1 LWLFCRANSGD
12 LFWKIDLRKAYH
24 QVMILEKLRKFL
36 RSQWIDLTPPRTIRR
51 IQQRTLAQGFGP
63 AGLIL
68 GKQLKPLLQ
77 MLRAMGIRVCLATDD
92 LIGAVS
98 TTEQG
103 FKEMFITVRL
113 LVTELGGILS
123 PEKCIFNLPQTIEW
137 YGMRYCSVTSTT
149 MMPASK
155 VIKAVQA
162 VMRFKVYIDSQRQVT
177 IRQVEQIK
185 GLLMSMAAGVD
196 EARLMVSGFQ
206 ELLRHMMTRDTLNT
220 NGIARDKP
228 LSVSM
233 IPVGIITHVR
243 ANLQEWIGDFNQV
256 SNAEMISWNGRYHHC
271 GHPMATI
278 FTDACE
284 WQKGVLVYANK
295 DFPEISRQI
304 PMNRMDADQHITHSE
319 TDASTDGVI
328 ETVLERDLYD
338 GCIALCVDASSAM
351 PYQQNKG
358 GRIQA
363 LSDKMRT
370 QTKLLRER
378 RLTALVYHVQGV
390 KNPADKPSRDLVG
403 AAEYMLAPE
412 IFDLMNKTWGPF
424 TIDAFAA
431 KWNKQMDPYIC
442 FQRSDSEAVGFDF
455 MSQPLDKIQ
464 GYQLHGTIWMF
475 PPPHPNIITEIM
487 RRVQLQELEVVVI
500 IPLWQTAY
508 IGMAWPMLIDT
519 PNLIAVTRKSLLP
532 PTGYQRWN
540 KSKYESVTH
549 MLTSKT
555 WKSLVGLRLSG
566 ASKSRGVWI
575 RNWRKRYE
583 LFTNPERAKK
593 QASIFKAHGHCYS
606 PNSEGFTEAAKSL
619 SQMLNCAM

>member
-1 LWLFCRANSGD
+1 MS
-12 LFWKIDLRKAYH
+12 
-24 QVMILEKLRKFL
+24 E
-36 RSQWIDLTPPRTIRR
+36 
-51 IQQRTLAQGFGP
+51 
-63 AGLIL
+63 
-68 GKQLKPLLQ
+68 
-77 MLRAMGIRVCLATDD
+77 
-92 LIGAVS
+92 
-98 TTEQG
+98 
-103 FKEMFITVRL
+103 
-113 LVTELGGILS
+113 
-123 PEKCIFNLPQTIEW
+123 
-137 YGMRYCSVTSTT
+137 
-149 MMPASK
+149 
-155 VIKAVQA
+155 
-162 VMRFKVYIDSQRQVT
+162 RQVT

-206 ELLRHMMTRDTLNT
+206 ELLRHMMTRTTLHT
-220 NGIARDKP
+220 NGIERDKA

-233 IPVGIITHVR
+233 IPSGIITHVR
-243 ANLQEWIGDFNQV
+243 ANLTEWIGDFNQV
-256 SNAEMISWNGRYHHC
+256 TDKEMISWNGRYNHV
-271 GHPMATI
+271 GHPMSTI

-284 WQKGVLVYANK
+284 WQKGVLVHANK

-304 PMNRMDADQHITHSE
+304 PMNRMDACQHITASE

-328 ETVLERDLYD
+328 ETVLERNLHD
-338 GCIALCVDASSAM
+338 GCIALCVDASAAM

-363 LSDKMRT
+363 LSDKMRI

-403 AAEYMLAPE
+403 AAEYMLAPA
-412 IFDLMNKTWGPF
+412 IFILMNKTWGPF

-442 FQRSDSEAVGFDF
+442 FQRSDSEAAGFDF

-464 GYQLHGTIWMF
+464 EFQLHGTMWMF

-487 RRVQLQELEVVVI
+487 RRVQLQKLEVVVI

-519 PNLIAVTRKSLLP
+519 PHLIAVTSKSLLP
-532 PTGYQRWN
+532 PTGYQRWS
-540 KSKYESVTH
+540 KSKYQSVSH

-555 WKSLVGLRLSG
+555 WKSLVALRLSG
-566 ASKSRGVWI
+566 KDNLRGEWI

-583 LFTNPERAKK
+583 RCTRAERARK
-593 QASIFKAHGHCYS
+593 QAGIFKAHGHCYA
-606 PNSEGFTEAAKSL
+606 PNSKGFAEAAESL